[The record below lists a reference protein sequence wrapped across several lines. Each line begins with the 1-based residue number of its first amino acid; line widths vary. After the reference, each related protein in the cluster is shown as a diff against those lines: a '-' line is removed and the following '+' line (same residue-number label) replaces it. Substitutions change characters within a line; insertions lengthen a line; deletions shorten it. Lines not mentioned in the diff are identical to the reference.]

1 MFQRFE
7 SVLDDFQQG
16 PVGQVPV
23 QFAASNFEATFAPQG
38 AQLLVFGVVAHCI
51 SQGTKFK
58 KIIFKFHHFLTISH
72 SLNLEML
79 P

>member
-23 QFAASNFEATFAPQG
+23 QLAASNFEATFAPQG
-38 AQLLVFGVVAHCI
+38 AQLLVFGVVVDVDLLVA
-51 SQGTKFK
+51 
-58 KIIFKFHHFLTISH
+58 
-72 SLNLEML
+72 
-79 P
+79 